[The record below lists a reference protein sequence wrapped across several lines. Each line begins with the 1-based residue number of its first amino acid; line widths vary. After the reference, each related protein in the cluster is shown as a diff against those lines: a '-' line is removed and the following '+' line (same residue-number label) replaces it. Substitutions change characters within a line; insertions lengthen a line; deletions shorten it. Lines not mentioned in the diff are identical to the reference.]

1 MEWNFQAFQ
10 FLNVLFSLMAL
21 SQYYITSKSPGLTN
35 KQTNK
40 TVKNSGFFYK
50 DLLFI
55 QICIFTKIYLLK
67 IPVINEITGSNTRH
81 SICNQIMI

>member
-40 TVKNSGFFYK
+40 
-50 DLLFI
+50 
-55 QICIFTKIYLLK
+55 QTKQLK
-67 IPVINEITGSNTRH
+67 IQDFFIRIYYSFKFVFSLK
-81 SICNQIMI
+81 SIC